1 MLESSEND
9 AQSRRLENSTMRHK
23 YNLRRL
29 LWVIVVVALLTFGVL
44 VGTYEML
51 F

>member
-1 MLESSEND
+1 
-9 AQSRRLENSTMRHK
+9 MRHE

-29 LWVIVVVALLTFGVL
+29 LWVIVVVALLTFGAL
-44 VGTYEML
+44 VGTYELL